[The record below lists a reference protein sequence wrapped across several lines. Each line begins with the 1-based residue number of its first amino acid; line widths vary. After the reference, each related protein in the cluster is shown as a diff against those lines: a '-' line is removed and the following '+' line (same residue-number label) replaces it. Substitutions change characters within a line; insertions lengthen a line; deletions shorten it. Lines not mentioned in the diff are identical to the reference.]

1 MSDLTKFDRPQNVGN
16 PVMGWASD
24 VAAEMLRRMGIKY
37 LSMNPGA
44 SYRGFHDSI
53 VNYLDNK
60 DPQMILCLHEDHA
73 VHIAQGYAK
82 ATDEPMGCI
91 LHSNVGLMHGT
102 MGIFNAWCN
111 RVPMVIMGA
120 TGPVDAPK
128 RRPWIDWIHTE
139 KDQGAIIRNFVK
151 YDDEPRSAQALAE
164 TMVRVNKTI
173 RTEPTAPA
181 YVCLD
186 AGLQES
192 AIDPDM
198 KLPDV
203 TRFLPPAP
211 TPAPQAAIDEAVNL
225 LANARSPVIMAGRVK
240 RSEKGWADRVKLA
253 EMLGAGVVTD
263 MKPGVAFPTDHPL
276 SLAPPSNRPREE
288 AVAAMKEA
296 DVILDLNWIDLA
308 GTFKLVFGR
317 EEINAK
323 VIHVSM
329 DSLIHNGWSSD
340 HMGMPLGDITM
351 LAQTEAVVEQLLE
364 GLEKKLGG
372 KSKWDGQNKGRTSD
386 VDTAY
391 ADLRAD
397 DPISVEALT
406 LCVDEA
412 RRKLNR
418 SFTLANVTI
427 GWAADGYHWT
437 HPLDYLGND
446 GGGGLASGPATTIGA
461 ALALKDTDRTVIG
474 VLGDGD
480 TMQGA
485 SCLWTAAHYE
495 IPVLFLISN
504 NRSNF
509 NDEIHQETVA
519 RMRDRPVEN
528 RWIGQRIDDPEV
540 KIEKYA
546 SSLGVGST
554 GPVETVGDLLPAI
567 EEALKV
573 VDSGKPYLLNVHVEK
588 GYATPPP
595 AREA

>member
-1 MSDLTKFDRPQNVGN
+1 MPDLTKFDRPVNVGN
-16 PVMGWASD
+16 PKMGWGSD

-53 VNYLDNK
+53 VNYLGND

-91 LHSNVGLMHGT
+91 LHSNVGLMHGM

-120 TGPVDAPK
+120 TGPVDTMK
-128 RRPWIDWIHTE
+128 RRPWIDWIHTA
-139 KDQGAIIRNFVK
+139 KDQGALIRNFVK

-173 RTEPTAPA
+173 RTAPTGPA

-192 AIDPDM
+192 EIDPDM

-203 TRFLPPAP
+203 SRFLPPLP
-211 TPAPQAAIDEAVNL
+211 TPAPQKSIDEAADL
-225 LANARSPVIMAGRVK
+225 LAKAKNPVIMMGRLK
-240 RSEKGWADRVKLA
+240 RAEKGWADRIKLA
-253 EMLGAGVVTD
+253 ELLGAGVITD
-263 MKPGVAFPTDHPL
+263 MKTGIAFPTDHGL
-276 SLAPPSNRPREE
+276 HLAPPANRPRDE
-288 AVAAMKEA
+288 AVAGMKEA
-296 DVILDLNWIDLA
+296 DVILDLNWVDLA

-317 EEINAK
+317 DDVNAK

-329 DSLIHNGWSSD
+329 DSIIHNGWTSD
-340 HMGMPLGDITM
+340 HMGMPLGDVTM
-351 LAQTEAVVEQLLE
+351 LAEPEPVVEQLLE
-364 GLEKKLGG
+364 ALEKRLGG
-372 KSKWDGQNKGRTSD
+372 KSKWDGQNKGRLPQP
-386 VDTAY
+386 DTTY
-391 ADLRAD
+391 DMLNQD
-397 DPISVEALT
+397 DNISVEAVT
-406 LCVDEA
+406 LCMNEV
-412 RRKLNR
+412 RKGRNI
-418 SFTLANVTI
+418 TLTNVTI
-427 GWAADGYHWT
+427 GWAADGYHFT

-446 GGGGLASGPATTIGA
+446 GGGGLASGTGTAIGGGL
-461 ALALKDTDRTVIG
+461 ALADTDRTVVA

-485 SCLWTAAHYE
+485 SSLWTAAHYS
-495 IPVLFLISN
+495 IPVLFVISN

-519 RMRDRPVEN
+519 ITRNRPVEN
-528 RWIGQRIDDPEV
+528 RWIGQRIDDPTV
-540 KIEKYA
+540 SIEKYA
-546 SSLGVGST
+546 ASLGVESA
-554 GPVETVGDLLPAI
+554 GPIEKIADLVPALQHALSVVE
-567 EEALKV
+567 
-573 VDSGKPYLLNVHVEK
+573 SGKPYLLNVHVEK
-588 GYATPPP
+588 GYAVPPP